1 MKITDKINLFYPDDT
16 KQKYAYDRRMA
27 LSQYPCSYIDDLET
41 SRVALMLLPQ
51 NPDRVL
57 SLMLEL
63 NDDIDTLNYRL
74 DCLEDFLRQP
84 RLSDTFR
91 KIIRRLSDN
100 NKQLESGETAPNSF
114 MELKMRM
121 DELEVYLNCIDEIN
135 FFYDKNR
142 HTIKSQA
149 MTNLFGFFESL
160 PKTTEFT
167 AVKTNLSE
175 LREIFSKT
183 IKSVK
188 IGINFTHDMTP
199 DVCGILEVSSKKIY
213 PKGNVL
219 DRLIFKTYQGF
230 EQFEGEEHINSATR
244 HQPSDMDTA
253 LFKELDKYTK
263 DFTRRISTAI
273 KSYRELFFS
282 DIYELEHQLDF
293 YDGVVNFIGFVRSRG
308 LEMTRPKLMP
318 KSERK
323 LSLTNAFDLCFF
335 RQAVSSDY
343 KKMGDELI
351 VRNDLDMQDE
361 QFYLITG
368 ANNGGK
374 TTFARGVGLCQL
386 LAQIGVY
393 VPAESAEISPVDY
406 IFTHFPKEE
415 EIGIDS
421 SRFTTEIKQLRT
433 ICDLITPDSMV
444 IMNESIQ
451 STTPD
456 ECLEIATRHLEIL
469 SAVGVRGV
477 YVTHLNGLYDKALE
491 INKKDYPSK
500 IGSLVSAADEATGK
514 RLYKMEKKPPVLG
527 SMAYTV
533 YDNFGAKLDDVMR
546 RLGKFERCPQ

>member
-1 MKITDKINLFYPDDT
+1 MKITDKVNLFYPNAS
-16 KQKYAYDRRMA
+16 KQKYAYDRRAA
-27 LSQYPCSYIDDLET
+27 LSRYPCAYIDDLEA

-63 NDDIDTLNYRL
+63 CDDVETLDYRL

-84 RLSDTFR
+84 KLSDTFR
-91 KIIRRLSDN
+91 RIVRRLSDN
-100 NKQLESGETAPNSF
+100 NKELDSGETAPNSF

-121 DELEVYLNCIDEIN
+121 DELQIYLDCIDEIN
-135 FFYDKNR
+135 FFYEKNR
-142 HTIKSQA
+142 HTIKSTA
-149 MTNLFGFFESL
+149 MTALFDFFSAL
-160 PKTTEFT
+160 PKTKEFET
-167 AVKTNLSE
+167 VKNNLSE

-183 IKSVK
+183 VRSVK

-219 DRLIFKTYQGF
+219 DRLLFKTYEGF
-230 EQFEGEEHINSATR
+230 EQFEGEEHVNSVTR

-253 LFKELDKYTK
+253 LFKELDNYTK
-263 DFTRRISTAI
+263 DFTRRIANAV
-273 KSYRELFFS
+273 KNYRVLFFS

-293 YDGVVNFIGFVRSRG
+293 YDGAVSFINYVRSRG
-308 LEMTRPKLMP
+308 LEMSRPKLAP
-318 KSERK
+318 KSERR
-323 LSLTNAFDLCFF
+323 LELTKAFDLCYF
-335 RQAVSSDY
+335 RQASSSDY
-343 KKMGDELI
+343 KKFGDELI
-351 VRNDLDMQDE
+351 VRNDIEMSE
-361 QFYLITG
+361 ERFYLITG

-374 TTFARGVGLCQL
+374 TTFARGIGLCQL

-415 EIGIDS
+415 EVGIDS
-421 SRFTTEIKQLRT
+421 SRFTTEIKQLRAV
-433 ICDLITPDSMV
+433 CDLITPDSMV

-456 ECLEIATRHLEIL
+456 ECLEIASRHLEIL
-469 SAVGVRGV
+469 SAAGIRGL
-477 YVTHLNGLYDKALE
+477 YVTHLNGLYNRALD
-491 INKKDYPSK
+491 INRKDYPTK
-500 IGSLVSAADEATGK
+500 IGSLVSAVDEETGK
-514 RLYKMEKKPPVLG
+514 RLYKMEKKPPVSG

-533 YDNFGAKLDDVMR
+533 YDNFGAKLEDVKK
-546 RLGKFERCPQ
+546 RLGI